1 LRPWVELDVSIA
13 IEAARAPHAY
23 ADAMTGHEYKLRLL
37 WQSEPGTQDYASY
50 NRSYRLIADGKP
62 ELIGSADAA
71 FRGDAGKH
79 NPEELFLGALS
90 ACHMLT
96 YLALCARR
104 NLVVTAYRDQASGI
118 LLLEPGGGGRF
129 TAITLRP
136 HVTISRMQDNAEAIA
151 LHERAHAACFIAN
164 SCAAPITV
172 VPTIDA
178 ES

>member
-1 LRPWVELDVSIA
+1 MRSGGLDVSIA
-13 IEAARAPHAY
+13 IEAGHAPRGY
-23 ADAMTGHEYKLRLL
+23 VEAMTRHEYKLRLL
-37 WQSEPGTQDYASY
+37 WQGERGTTDYASY
-50 NRSYRLIADGKP
+50 NRGYRLIVDGKQ
-62 ELIGSADAA
+62 ELAGSADPA

-104 NLVVTAYRDQASGI
+104 RLVVTAYRDEPSGT
-118 LLLEPGGGGRF
+118 LTLEPGGGGRF
-129 TAITLRP
+129 TSITLRP
-136 HVTISRMQDNAEAIA
+136 RVTVFRAQDNAEAIA
-151 LHERAHAACFIAN
+151 LHERAHVACFIAS

-178 ES
+178 EA